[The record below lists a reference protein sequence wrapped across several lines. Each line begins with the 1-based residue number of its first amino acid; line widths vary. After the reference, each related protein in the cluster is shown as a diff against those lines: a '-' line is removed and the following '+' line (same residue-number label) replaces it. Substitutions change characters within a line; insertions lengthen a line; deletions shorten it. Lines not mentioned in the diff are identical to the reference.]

1 MELAYPDNLEE
12 KEMVED
18 PEHLLNTW
26 LDELDSLTG
35 LLQSETEALENG
47 YQEKR
52 SKVLLTRKE
61 ELNTGRAQVFHV
73 VYRYKSMLL

>member
-35 LLQSETEALENG
+35 VSPFL
-47 YQEKR
+47 YWDII
-52 SKVLLTRKE
+52 
-61 ELNTGRAQVFHV
+61 
-73 VYRYKSMLL
+73 Y